1 VSPPPSRR
9 RGAARLAPAWLTAVL
24 AVGSSLV
31 AAGEPPPP
39 SVADDGAASAA
50 HGTTTAAR
58 DAPPLASLP
67 DYLAAFAEAYT
78 TPSAERAA
86 LAAAREALVSAEL
99 DMAPRL
105 SLRERLDLAASGPE
119 LELGVHLEVP
129 LFDATAAPRTAVAA
143 ADVEL
148 RNLYAAASREAALA
162 AFLHDLAA
170 LAVLSPAADAAARWL
185 PGPEPVGVQATEPLR
200 LPPDERVGYEAALR
214 AREAAVWLAG
224 VREDVAARL
233 RRALGR
239 DAPATGPLGGGVP
252 GSTLAASSAGAP
264 EAAGNPAVVGPRASL
279 SPPDV
284 AELEAVLVAAYAL
297 GDRAGDGTGR
307 SLEEAVDACLDGSTA
322 VLVARARHD
331 HALRVAA
338 SDEALDLR
346 VALTGSLENDAV
358 LGAPVGV
365 PGSPGTGT
373 TGSIAVAALLVL
385 PAGWPIGGSLGAEV
399 GTAGVSQELQLSWPP
414 GRSVPT
420 PLDDPDE
427 QLDEE
432 LALAADDARAYLRAL
447 RAARAERARS
457 ERALAWTLLDAAPRL
472 PVADA
477 KRLASTPW
485 APDWPHFAPP
495 DDLALAELRL
505 EAALGR
511 LGELAAAIDVARHC
525 GLLPA
530 AGAGSRP

>member
-1 VSPPPSRR
+1 RARSRRDVQAGHRGRPGRADLPGRRRRRRPAGARGRGGRGAADAALRPLHDDLGRRRPVSPPPSRR

-105 SLRERLDLAASGPE
+105 ALRERLDLAASGPE

-185 PGPEPVGVQATEPLR
+185 PGPEPVGVQAT
-200 LPPDERVGYEAALR
+200 
-214 AREAAVWLAG
+214 
-224 VREDVAARL
+224 
-233 RRALGR
+233 
-239 DAPATGPLGGGVP
+239 
-252 GSTLAASSAGAP
+252 
-264 EAAGNPAVVGPRASL
+264 
-279 SPPDV
+279 
-284 AELEAVLVAAYAL
+284 
-297 GDRAGDGTGR
+297 
-307 SLEEAVDACLDGSTA
+307 
-322 VLVARARHD
+322 
-331 HALRVAA
+331 
-338 SDEALDLR
+338 
-346 VALTGSLENDAV
+346 
-358 LGAPVGV
+358 
-365 PGSPGTGT
+365 
-373 TGSIAVAALLVL
+373 
-385 PAGWPIGGSLGAEV
+385 
-399 GTAGVSQELQLSWPP
+399 
-414 GRSVPT
+414 
-420 PLDDPDE
+420 
-427 QLDEE
+427 
-432 LALAADDARAYLRAL
+432 
-447 RAARAERARS
+447 
-457 ERALAWTLLDAAPRL
+457 
-472 PVADA
+472 
-477 KRLASTPW
+477 
-485 APDWPHFAPP
+485 
-495 DDLALAELRL
+495 
-505 EAALGR
+505 
-511 LGELAAAIDVARHC
+511 
-525 GLLPA
+525 
-530 AGAGSRP
+530 